1 MKLLLVVIEG
11 RLYLAGF
18 VAIFAAELAFLLW
31 GLWSRRPIIGLIA
44 VFGTVPLI
52 RSTISA
58 IRACFPR
65 IPPPEG
71 LVLARAEARALYD
84 LVEDIQ
90 RAVDA
95 PAVDGI
101 VITGGFNASAT
112 VYSPPLRWR
121 RHRTLVLGV
130 PMLTTLSM
138 GELRAVIAHE
148 LAHFSHA
155 HDAYAAW
162 VYRTR
167 QSWLALRA
175 ALDER
180 LATPVYVCWLLR
192 WYVPRLNA
200 ASAEVARRHEQVA
213 DRVAAAVAG
222 SRATADALVAVEC
235 GTRYAER
242 VHWPNIEIS
251 HETAAEP
258 PRPYSQMLTWSART
272 ISPEALNEIFD
283 GETGIEDTHPSLSE
297 RLRRLE
303 ESRRPPPPMARS
315 AGPGNICV
323 ELQSVAES
331 LGRNGEGWL
340 HRRTDYVDRTE
351 TLDRL
356 SAIETPTPDERFKR
370 AELVELLHG
379 PDQALPIYQSA
390 AEDGHPGASLAAG
403 RLLLDRM
410 DVKGVV
416 LVEDAMTR
424 DDSLTPAA
432 CGLLAQYYRETNQE
446 LAARKCE
453 WRANRHSTRA
463 RLAQHG
469 YTRSLLPG
477 L

>member
-1 MKLLLVVIEG
+1 
-11 RLYLAGF
+11 
-18 VAIFAAELAFLLW
+18 
-31 GLWSRRPIIGLIA
+31 
-44 VFGTVPLI
+44 
-52 RSTISA
+52 
-58 IRACFPR
+58 
-65 IPPPEG
+65 
-71 LVLARAEARALYD
+71 
-84 LVEDIQ
+84 
-90 RAVDA
+90 
-95 PAVDGI
+95 
-101 VITGGFNASAT
+101 
-112 VYSPPLRWR
+112 
-121 RHRTLVLGV
+121 
-130 PMLTTLSM
+130 
-138 GELRAVIAHE
+138 
-148 LAHFSHA
+148 
-155 HDAYAAW
+155 
-162 VYRTR
+162 
-167 QSWLALRA
+167 
-175 ALDER
+175 
-180 LATPVYVCWLLR
+180 
-192 WYVPRLNA
+192 
-200 ASAEVARRHEQVA
+200 
-213 DRVAAAVAG
+213 
-222 SRATADALVAVEC
+222 
-235 GTRYAER
+235 
-242 VHWPNIEIS
+242 
-251 HETAAEP
+251 
-258 PRPYSQMLTWSART
+258 MLTWSART

-315 AGPGNICV
+315 AGQEILGV
-323 ELQSVAES
+323 ELQRVADALDEMWI
-331 LGRNGEGWL
+331 GRNGEGWL
-340 HRRTDYVDRTE
+340 QRRSEYVDRTE

-356 SAIETPTPDERFKR
+356 SAIETPTADERFKR

-463 RLAQHG
+463 RLAHHG